1 MPQFPNIKMPD
12 TDRPVVTIP
21 APITHSIDQ
30 LLQAIAQHQQSFSL
44 NSQQGDVSEGSP
56 EAVFSP
62 TGSPIPALPT
72 AQSAAGAESATES
85 ISQANAKSV
94 VAQHLAALIDMI
106 NRLHDGTREETAS
119 RQLVSDL
126 ATHLSASTSADVV
139 VSLAMVDEATL
150 RCDVVAASD
159 MIHID
164 ARCERVTA
172 RQSAA
177 QESIARSAVSV
188 WPCSQPE
195 KRHALLAQQQVA
207 EVESSKLTVSAPF
220 ELADGKHLA
229 VVVCTASWG
238 PENPQATSEDVSMEV
253 ARFLNAAAAPLAVA
267 LKIRNQLDRPWWKRL
282 ALKARRICTA
292 GRNQLIVAIIAISAA
307 AMLIPMDYK
316 VTCQLELQP
325 VSRRF
330 IASPFAAQ
338 LKSCLVE
345 PGDIVEKGQ
354 LLAVLE
360 GREIQWELSGVL
372 SDLEKAKKERNTY
385 LSERSFGLAA
395 IARHE
400 AQRMQNKASLLQ
412 ERLSQLEIRSPM
424 DGVIVSGDLK
434 DTEGAPLETG
444 QSLFEVAP
452 LDRMKVHIGVPE
464 DDIRHVTTNMLAAL
478 QLDAMPSES
487 LETTLESIRPTA
499 EIFED
504 DNVFIAEAEMD
515 NSDRL
520 LRPGMRG
527 QAKVSTGK
535 QPLGWNLFHKPVAWL
550 VGWLGW

>member
-1 MPQFPNIKMPD
+1 MPHSPKIPTSD
-12 TDRPVVTIP
+12 TDRPIVTIP

-30 LLQAIAQHQQSFSL
+30 LLQAIAQHQHSLPLDPVTGATTADRSDADTRQSVDPSST
-44 NSQQGDVSEGSP
+44 NSKSGEAFQPSDESSVGMAAEVS
-56 EAVFSP
+56 
-62 TGSPIPALPT
+62 
-72 AQSAAGAESATES
+72 
-85 ISQANAKSV
+85 
-94 VAQHLAALIDMI
+94 QHLAALIDMI
-106 NRLHDGTREETAS
+106 NRLHGGTHEQTAS
-119 RQLVSDL
+119 RQLVNDL
-126 ATHLSASTSADVV
+126 AAHLSSSTAVQFV
-139 VSLAMVDEATL
+139 VSLAMVDEITL
-150 RCDVVAASD
+150 RCNVVAASD
-159 MIHID
+159 MLQLD
-164 ARCERVTA
+164 QRCEKVIA

-177 QESIARSAVSV
+177 QEAIARSAVSV
-188 WPCSQPE
+188 WPTSQPS
-195 KRHALLAQQQVA
+195 KRHALLAQEQLA
-207 EVESSKLTVSAPF
+207 EVESSQLAVSAPF
-220 ELADGKHLA
+220 ELTDGKPLA
-229 VVVCTASWG
+229 VVVCTATWATQD
-238 PENPQATSEDVSMEV
+238 QALTAEDVSNDV
-253 ARFLNAAAAPLAVA
+253 GRFLNAAAVPLATA
-267 LKIRNQLDRPWWKRL
+267 LKLRNQLDRPWWKIAASKMRKVCL
-282 ALKARRICTA
+282 TKRSHLIAAVIALS
-292 GRNQLIVAIIAISAA
+292 G
-307 AMLIPMDYK
+307 AMMLVPMDYK
-316 VTCQLELQP
+316 VTCQVELQP

-330 IASPFAAQ
+330 LASPFAAQ

-345 PGDIVEKGQ
+345 PGDIVEAGQ
-354 LLAVLE
+354 LLAVLD

-400 AQRMQNKASLLQ
+400 AERMQNKASLLQ
-412 ERLSQLEIRSPM
+412 DRLNQLEVRSPI

-452 LDRMKVHIGVPE
+452 LDRMKVHVGVPE
-464 DDIRHVTTNMLAAL
+464 DDIRHVTKSMRAVL

-487 LETTLESIRPTA
+487 LETRLESIRPTA

-515 NSDRL
+515 NSDRR

>member
-1 MPQFPNIKMPD
+1 MPHSPNIQTPD
-12 TDRPVVTIP
+12 TEQPVSAIP

-30 LLQAIAQHQQSFSL
+30 LLQAIAQHQHSLPVTLPADRHGRLDSNRHSASAQSTE
-44 NSQQGDVSEGSP
+44 DASP
-56 EAVFSP
+56 DASRRPDGQSP
-62 TGSPIPALPT
+62 TT
-72 AQSAAGAESATES
+72 R
-85 ISQANAKSV
+85 
-94 VAQHLAALIDMI
+94 HLAALIDMI
-106 NRLHDGTREETAS
+106 NRLHNGKREETAS
-119 RQLVSDL
+119 RQLAGDL
-126 ATHLSASTSADVV
+126 ATHLSATTSVDVV
-139 VSLAMVDEATL
+139 VSLAMVDEATG
-150 RCDVVAASD
+150 RCRVVAASD
-159 MIHID
+159 LVHID
-164 ARCERVTA
+164 PRGEQITA
-172 RQSAA
+172 RQAAA
-177 QESIARSAVSV
+177 QESIARSALSV
-188 WPCSQPE
+188 WPCGQSE
-195 KRHALLAQQQVA
+195 KRHALLAHHQLTEVDSAKVA
-207 EVESSKLTVSAPF
+207 VSAPF
-220 ELADGKHLA
+220 ELADGTHLA
-229 VVVCTASWG
+229 VVVCTANW
-238 PENPQATSEDVSMEV
+238 TSNHEAALSEVVSQEIV
-253 ARFLNAAAAPLAVA
+253 RFLHASAAPLAAA
-267 LKIRNQLDRPWWKRL
+267 LKIRNHLDCPLWKRA
-282 ALKARRICTA
+282 ALNVRNFCTTS
-292 GRNQLIVAIIAISAA
+292 RNLLIAAIVTVCSA
-307 AMLIPMDYK
+307 AMLIPVDYK

-330 IASPFAAQ
+330 IAAPFAAQ
-338 LKSCLVE
+338 LETCLVE
-345 PGDIVEKGQ
+345 PGDVVEAGQ

-372 SDLEKAKKERNTY
+372 SDLEKAKKERNTH

-400 AQRMQNKASLLQ
+400 TQRMQNQASLLQ
-412 ERLSQLEIRSPM
+412 ERLQQLEIRSPI
-424 DGVIVSGDLK
+424 DGVIVAGDLK

-464 DDIRHVTTNMLAAL
+464 DDIRHVETSMQAAL

-515 NSDRL
+515 NRDRL

-527 QAKVSTGK
+527 QAKVSTGP

>member
-1 MPQFPNIKMPD
+1 MPHSPNIQTPE
-12 TDRPVVTIP
+12 TDQPVVAIP

-30 LLQAIAQHQQSFSL
+30 LLQAIAENQLHLPS
-44 NSQQGDVSEGSP
+44 GGS
-56 EAVFSP
+56 ASK
-62 TGSPIPALPT
+62 S
-72 AQSAAGAESATES
+72 SAIEAESHGNLQS
-85 ISQANAKSV
+85 PVSDDPSQKPPVS
-94 VAQHLAALIDMI
+94 QHLAALIDMI
-106 NRLHDGTREETAS
+106 NRLHDGNQQDAAS
-119 RQLVSDL
+119 RQLVNDL
-126 ATHLSASTSADVV
+126 SAHLSATTSTEVV
-139 VSLAMVDEATL
+139 ASLAMVDEVTS
-150 RCDVVAASD
+150 RCRIVAASD
-159 MIHID
+159 IVHID
-164 ARCERVTA
+164 SRSDEVTA

-177 QESIARSAVSV
+177 QESIARSAISV
-188 WPCSQPE
+188 WPCQQSE
-195 KRHALLAQQQVA
+195 KRHALLAQQQLA
-207 EVESSKLTVSAPF
+207 ETEAARLTVSAPF
-220 ELADGKHLA
+220 DLADGQAFA
-229 VVVCTASWG
+229 VVVCTANWSST
-238 PENPQATSEDVSMEV
+238 NQHVSPDSVSREI
-253 ARFLNAAAAPLAVA
+253 ARFLNASAGPLAVA
-267 LKIRNQLDRPWWKRL
+267 LKIRNQLDRPWWK
-282 ALKARRICTA
+282 KAGSKIRTFCATR
-292 GRNQLIVAIIAISAA
+292 RNQLIAAIIIVCAA
-307 AMLIPMDYK
+307 AMLIPVDYK
-316 VTCQLELQP
+316 VTCQVELQP
-325 VSRRF
+325 VLRRF
-330 IASPFAAQ
+330 IAAPFAAQ
-338 LKSCLVE
+338 LKTCLVE

-354 LLAVLE
+354 LLAVLD

-400 AQRMQNKASLLQ
+400 AQRMQNQASQLQ
-412 ERLSQLEIRSPM
+412 GRLSQLEIRSPM

-464 DDIRHVTTNMLAAL
+464 DDIRHVATNMAAAV
-478 QLDAMPSES
+478 QLDAMPSETLATE
-487 LETTLESIRPTA
+487 LEIIRPTA

-504 DNVFIAEAEMD
+504 DNVFVAEAEID